1 MAARPDVSVCIPTY
15 NHEKYIH
22 ECITSVLN
30 QDYKDLEVVI
40 TDDFSTDGTVNAIL
54 PFVSEAVRLLRHDKN
69 YGPSVAAN
77 NSIGNSRGDFIC
89 YFNSD
94 DAFLPSKVSKQ
105 RKVLE
110 ENPEIGAV
118 FSFVEYMDD
127 ESRTIPGPS
136 LKGNRSKE
144 LWLRLFFYE
153 GNFLSAPTV
162 MIRRSIL
169 DKIGLFDH
177 RLVQVQDF
185 DLWIRLCLEAEIH
198 VIEEPLIR
206 YRIRS
211 EMKNLGSNTPEKRGR
226 ILWEMSKAM
235 DRLCLVKD
243 NAELIRIFPEA
254 RTGVENGLPLTMTL
268 ALLALGGQRWT
279 RAFGIELLYHAI
291 HRLEDV
297 QLLAR
302 VGLGMSDFF
311 RMAAEADVFGGRAEA
326 EIEARHDY
334 LFEEHE
340 KLQASFADQNDYVS
354 TLQHHATEM
363 RARHDYLFEEYEK
376 LQASFAEQND
386 YVSTLQHHAT
396 EMRAEIER
404 ARHESAQVAQRLAAI
419 ETSSIWRA
427 TRPLRRAGQRFPRL
441 ARTMRRG
448 AKLAWWS
455 VTLQLPRRYRL
466 WRNRQGPHPAQDV
479 VADLRLLLAAVMQP
493 VEGLALASAESPV
506 LDAALNA
513 QGAGTSPA
521 QPAGIRVPFSPEPVV
536 TVIIST
542 YGQIGFTIACLRS
555 IAEHAPRNP
564 TEVIVVDD
572 AYPDIDAL
580 SALRDV
586 SGIQLVRNPANLGF
600 LRSCNQAA
608 KAAKGRYL
616 YVLNNDTE
624 IQPNSIDAL
633 VDLLDVRPDVGM
645 AGSKL
650 LSPDGRLQ
658 EAGGILWTDA
668 SGWNFGRGDDPSRP
682 EYNYVRE
689 VDYCS
694 GASIMVR
701 RSVFEELGGF
711 DETFVPAYYED
722 ADLAFRIRSLGMKV
736 LYEPRSVVVH
746 HEGISHGTDLTVG
759 VKAHQVANQG
769 RMAER
774 WAATLAR
781 ENYET
786 SRHIL
791 RARDRARTRKVI
803 LLIDHDTPQ
812 PDRDAGS
819 RSVIGIMD
827 SLLDAG
833 WVVKLWPHNRLH
845 HPVYTTAMERKG
857 VEVIDQRWPGDI
869 DTWLR
874 ENGCELDHL
883 LVIRPD
889 VAADVL
895 PHIMRYVDAI
905 LSLYGVDLHFA
916 RMLRQA
922 QVDGSADLLEEALS
936 VKRLEQRLWRQF
948 DVVFYP
954 SEEEAIAVRELS
966 PSSAVRSIV
975 PFCYDRFPERTAPP
989 SGHTILFVACF
1000 GHAPNV
1006 DAAVF
1011 LIRDI
1016 IPLLEE
1022 QVGQVLVVLAGSNP
1036 TEAVR
1041 ALASPRVTVT
1051 GYVTDE
1057 ELSALYDQQ
1066 RVSVVPLRFGAGVKG
1081 KVVESLA
1088 RGLPLVTT
1096 SIGAQ
1101 GIPGI
1106 ERLVPVHDDVPGIV
1120 GALKL
1125 LLTDDDAWLTR
1136 SAAQMAFAQRLFS
1149 RSAMQ
1154 ASVLAALEAGEEAA
1168 RQAAAAP
1175 TDQVEWWQQET
1186 PHTSAGVSLRCR

>member
-1 MAARPDVSVCIPTY
+1 MAAKPDVSVCIPAY
-15 NHEKYIH
+15 NHGKYIR

-54 PFVSEAVRLLRHDKN
+54 PFVSDTVRLFRNDKN
-69 YGPSVAAN
+69 CGPGAAAN
-77 NSIGNSRGDFIC
+77 NSIRNSRGDFIC

-94 DAFLPSKVSKQ
+94 DAFLPSKIGKQ
-105 RKVLE
+105 RKVLD

-144 LWLRLFFYE
+144 SWLRLFFYE

-177 RLVQVQDF
+177 RLVQAQDF

-235 DRLCLVKD
+235 GRLCLIRD
-243 NAELIRIFPEA
+243 NTELIKIFPEA

-279 RAFGIELLYHAI
+279 RAFGIDLLYHAI
-291 HRLEDV
+291 QRLEDV

-302 VGLGMSDFF
+302 VGVGMSDFF

-334 LFEEHE
+334 ILEEYE
-340 KLQASFADQNDYVS
+340 KLEASFVEQNVYVS
-354 TLQHHATEM
+354 TLQHSADEAAHHATEM
-363 RARHDYLFEEYEK
+363 RAEIERARHAADE
-376 LQASFAEQND
+376 AA
-386 YVSTLQHHAT
+386 HHAT

-404 ARHESAQVAQRLAAI
+404 ARHESTQIAQRLAAI

-427 TRPLRRAGQRFPRL
+427 TRPLRRAGERFPRL
-441 ARTMRRG
+441 ARALRRG

-466 WRNRQGPHPAQDV
+466 WRNRQLPRPTQDV
-479 VADLRLLLAAVMQP
+479 VADSPLLLAAVTQP
-493 VEGLALASAESPV
+493 VEGLALASAENPV
-506 LDAALNA
+506 LDTALNA
-513 QGAGTSPA
+513 RGAGTSPA

-542 YGQIGFTIACLRS
+542 YGQVGFTIACLRS
-555 IAEHAPRNP
+555 IAAHAPRNP

-572 AYPDIDAL
+572 AYPDVDAL

-586 SGIQLVRNPANLGF
+586 SGIRLTRNSANLGF

-616 YVLNNDTE
+616 YMLNNDTE
-624 IQPNSIDAL
+624 IQPDSIDAL
-633 VDLLDVRPDVGM
+633 VDLLDARPDVGM

-650 LSPDGRLQ
+650 LFLDGRLQ

-694 GASIMVR
+694 GASILVR

-711 DETFVPAYYED
+711 DERFVPAYYED

-736 LYEPRSVVVH
+736 LYEPRSAVVH

-781 ENYET
+781 ENYERN
-786 SRHIL
+786 RHIL

-857 VEVIDQRWPGDI
+857 VEVIDERWPGDI
-869 DTWLR
+869 DSWLQ

-883 LVIRPD
+883 LVVRPD

-895 PHIMRYVDAI
+895 PHIMRYVDAV
-905 LSLYGVDLHFA
+905 LSLYGIDLHFA
-916 RMLRQA
+916 RMRGQA
-922 QVDGSADLLEEALS
+922 QVEASADLREEALS
-936 VKRLEQRLWRQF
+936 MKRLEQRLWRNF

-966 PSSAVRSIV
+966 PGSVVRSIV
-975 PFCYDRFPERTAPP
+975 PFCCDSFPERTAPP
-989 SGHTILFVACF
+989 SGRTILFVAGF

-1022 QVGQVLVVLAGSNP
+1022 EIGQVLVALAGSSP

-1057 ELSALYDQQ
+1057 ELSTLYAQQ

-1149 RSAMQ
+1149 RSAMR
-1154 ASVLAALEAGEEAA
+1154 ASVLEALDAGEEAA

-1175 TDQVEWWQQET
+1175 TDHRSRGHRTIQNCALIPT
-1186 PHTSAGVSLRCR
+1186 A